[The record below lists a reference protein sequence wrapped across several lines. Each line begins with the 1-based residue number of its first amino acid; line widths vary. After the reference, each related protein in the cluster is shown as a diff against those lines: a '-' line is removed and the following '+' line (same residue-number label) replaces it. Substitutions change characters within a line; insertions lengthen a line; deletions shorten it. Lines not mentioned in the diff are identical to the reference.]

1 MKKNGFTLV
10 EMMAV
15 IALVGLLA
23 VIGVAT
29 YTRVNE
35 SAKQKTLEAKKE
47 QIRSS
52 AMKWAKENSVTNKTV
67 ISVNALVVE
76 GYLTADENRVDQIG
90 LIENPV
96 TGDNMICN
104 TVDISFKEGEM
115 VAEVNDTIQNC
126 DLATQSLVDTKI
138 DIRVI
143 DADGHNKTGGTNS
156 SMSSWTNRNVIVV
169 VSSTEYDR
177 DAVSISFDFEGNTE
191 TKMISGLSKY
201 TGTSYLNSD
210 QAKLYYNVFKVDA
223 NLLLNTKVV
232 VSYTLTNG
240 SVKSRAYTIRIDK
253 EEATASIKANNEWL
267 TVDKPVYVDID
278 DGKGSG
284 PKYFYVTKTDN
295 PDDVKES
302 NRYPAGYESKID
314 SLEVGKYYIW
324 TEDNAGNRSVKPKLI
339 FELNNVDKTVPECE
353 VVFHGHEGSHGWYK
367 EVPVTPAGKN
377 SIPAGISGMNL
388 GVNTDINTPVYTAFA
403 SYNTYNEGTGETRTT
418 ETTRSGVDYYC
429 HVKTLA
435 GNYAN
440 NKRNLKLDMT
450 PPTVNI
456 DVTSDTNYTQI
467 KQVKMTVSDSLSGLY
482 NGDDIRFDYA
492 WSLGPETPSGW
503 STSVSAN
510 SSTEFSHT
518 FYIFGGVE
526 GKMTGKYYLWIRLV
540 QVHDVAGN
548 NATGINGQ
556 GRTAMFGP
564 YYFDNTPP
572 QCTSNN
578 GKTNWTT
585 GSYNIRQY
593 CGDAEGTTD
602 QSGCTQGSWLIPYTS
617 VNNVWSDAV
626 TISDNAGNTQSC
638 SYNVYL
644 DNNLPTCGR
653 NNGKSNWTNGSWTG
667 NQYCSDGYSGC
678 SQNPFSRT
686 WTSSTNQSSI
696 TISDTVGHTKS
707 CSISVRLDTA
717 APTCTTTS
725 TQAEGSWT
733 NGTVTLTGNCHDTG
747 GSGCLRATTFP
758 ASFSDQQASSQTPG
772 KVADN
777 AGNEADCPYFTVRI
791 DKTLPVC
798 SVSKSNT
805 GSTSGVN
812 TSISAS
818 DAGGSG
824 LNTGASS
831 SGESGVKS
839 NRTYTVYDY
848 AGNSN
853 TCSVSVE
860 SYACNCYTHYGS
872 WSAFG
877 SCFQGGAPTT
887 GSDTWECTNC
897 TTSDSKAGYKC
908 RSRSKWWACDD
919 TCYR

>member
-1 MKKNGFTLV
+1 
-10 EMMAV
+10 
-15 IALVGLLA
+15 
-23 VIGVAT
+23 
-29 YTRVNE
+29 
-35 SAKQKTLEAKKE
+35 
-47 QIRSS
+47 
-52 AMKWAKENSVTNKTV
+52 MKWAKENSVTNKTV
-67 ISVNALVVE
+67 VSVNALVVE
-76 GYLTADENRVDQIG
+76 GYLTADENRVNQIG

-156 SMSSWTNRNVIVV
+156 SMSNWTNRNVIVV

-295 PDDVKES
+295 PNDVKES

-602 QSGCTQGSWLIPYTS
+602 QSGCTQASWLIPYTIL
-617 VNNVWSDAV
+617 NNVWSDSV
-626 TISDNAGNTQSC
+626 VIRDKAGNTRTC
-638 SYNVYL
+638 TYNVYL
-644 DNNLPTCGR
+644 DNDLPTCNG
-653 NNGKSNWTNGSWTG
+653 NNGKSNWTNGTWTG
-667 NQYCSDGYSGC
+667 NQYCKDDYSGC
-678 SQNPFSRT
+678 SQNPFTNT
-686 WTSSTNQSSI
+686 WRSSTDQSSI
-696 TISDTVGHTKS
+696 TISDNVGHTRS
-707 CSISVRLDTA
+707 CGISVRLDTN
-717 APTCTTTS
+717 APTCRS
-725 TQAEGSWT
+725 VANPDDWT
-733 NGTVTLTGNCHDTG
+733 NQNVSIYGYCSDTG
-747 GSGCLRATTFP
+747 GSGCMTQGHNYGGVNYSGIYAMNQYSIEQD
-758 ASFSDQQASSQTPG
+758 AYHNPG
-772 KVADN
+772 YVYDN
-777 AGNEADCPYFTVRI
+777 AGNRGDCADVRVRI
-791 DKTLPVC
+791 DHMPPSCGTL
-798 SVSKSNT
+798 SYGSD
-805 GSTSGVN
+805 STSGVSVSITCTDPQSSGVSSGCSRRTFSGGTSTGPGSITISDNAGN
-812 TSISAS
+812 TKTCDYTVSSYTQHRTRGWNTCAS
-818 DAGGSG
+818 GNDCVAGYDYNGTSCTQGCSSG
-824 LNTGASS
+824 TFQANCESSTSSTCCCKVYNSCKSRTPCVGDWDPWGGWSNGACLDSYTGATVDCQ
-831 SGESGVKS
+831 E
-839 NRTYTVYDY
+839 RTMY
-848 AGNSN
+848 
-853 TCSVSVE
+853 
-860 SYACNCYTHYGS
+860 H
-872 WSAFG
+872 
-877 SCFQGGAPTT
+877 GG
-887 GSDTWECTNC
+887 
-897 TTSDSKAGYKC
+897 
-908 RSRSKWWACDD
+908 
-919 TCYR
+919 